1 MAGLTAVD
9 ASLLSALDTLVL
21 ERLHDGT
28 FVVRGEPPPW
38 FLRLG
43 IAPPWREAPLR
54 IDSALPFLE
63 VFLPEAERAW
73 SAESRGGGRRCR
85 SVRSDGWTQMTEDD
99 EPLHLEATALCVG
112 PARLLVITRN
122 DALFHERRRVL
133 QRARELRL
141 VHEAL
146 SREVERKD
154 VLVHCIVHDLSG
166 PLNSLLGALSLLQ
179 EQPLPDRTGALV
191 GVALKAALRQRE
203 LIREILDTF
212 AAEGTA
218 LDGRGDDLAQVADLR
233 LTVAQ
238 VVEAL
243 LPMACSRGVRLEGP
257 PALGDGRPWSVVGDE
272 RRLARVISNLVE
284 NALRFTPE
292 RASVRVLLHDEPG
305 WARVTVDDEGPGVS
319 PAVAPHLFQ
328 KFAHGRDPGA
338 GSGLGLY
345 GARIAVERWGG
356 AIGYEARPEG
366 GARFWVRL
374 QRAGAPVGAG
384 EAAERAGMDGQG
396 RRE

>member
-1 MAGLTAVD
+1 MSAC
-9 ASLLSALDTLVL
+9 LSAALDQLVL
-21 ERLHDGT
+21 ERLHDGR
-28 FVVRGEPPPW
+28 FVVREAPPPW

-43 IAPPWREAPLR
+43 IEPPWRDRPLQ
-54 IDSALPFLE
+54 IDRALPFLE

-73 SAESRGGGRRCR
+73 STEGARR
-85 SVRSDGWTQMTEDD
+85 VQSDCWTQMTEDD
-99 EPLHLEATALCVG
+99 EELHLEATALRVG
-112 PARLLVITRN
+112 SSPLLVITRN

-141 VHEAL
+141 VHETL

-166 PLNSLLGALSLLQ
+166 PLNSVLGALSLLG
-179 EQPLPDRTGALV
+179 ERPLPEKSAALV

-212 AAEGTA
+212 TAERAA
-218 LDGRGDDLAQVADLR
+218 LDASYDDVPETASLSDTLALAIESLVP
-233 LTVAQ
+233 V
-238 VVEAL
+238 
-243 LPMACSRGVRLEGP
+243 ACSRGVHLEGP
-257 PALGDGRPWSVVGDE
+257 PEIGGRRPCEVIAEEG
-272 RRLARVISNLVE
+272 RLARVMSNLIE
-284 NALRFTPE
+284 NALRFAPPRT
-292 RASVRVLLHDEPG
+292 SVRVLVQGEPG
-305 WARVTVDDEGPGVS
+305 WARVLVQDEGPGVAPS
-319 PAVAPHLFQ
+319 IVPHLFQ
-328 KFAHGRDPGA
+328 KFVRGRDPGA

-366 GARFWVRL
+366 GASFWIRL
-374 QRAGAPVGAG
+374 RRADAAQPVGGAGA
-384 EAAERAGMDGQG
+384 EGQE

>member
-1 MAGLTAVD
+1 MACLTAAD
-9 ASLLSALDTLVL
+9 ASLLAALDTLVL

-43 IAPPWREAPLR
+43 IAPPWRETPLR

-63 VFLPEAERAW
+63 VFLPEAERVW
-73 SAESRGGGRRCR
+73 SAEPSGAGRGGPR
-85 SVRSDGWTQMTEDD
+85 VQSDGWTQMTEDD
-99 EPLHLEATALCVG
+99 EALHLEATALCLG

-212 AAEGTA
+212 AAEGA
-218 LDGRGDDLAQVADLR
+218 APDGQGDDRAQVADLR

-238 VVEAL
+238 VVEAF

-257 PALGDGRPWSVVGDE
+257 PALGDGRPWSVVGEE

-292 RASVRVLLHDEPG
+292 RGSVRVLLHDEPG
-305 WARVTVDDEGPGVS
+305 WARVTVDDDGPGVS
-319 PAVAPHLFQ
+319 PAIAPHLFQ

-356 AIGYEARPEG
+356 AIGHEARPEG
-366 GARFWVRL
+366 GARFWLRL
-374 QRAGAPVGAG
+374 RRAGAAGAATG
-384 EAAERAGMDGQG
+384 EGIDAQR

>member
-1 MAGLTAVD
+1 MDVD
-9 ASLLSALDTLVL
+9 TWLLSALDKLVL
-21 ERLHDGT
+21 ERLRDGT

-43 IAPPWREAPLR
+43 IAPPWRDTPLR
-54 IDSALPFLE
+54 IDRALPFLE

-73 SAESRGGGRRCR
+73 STDASRSARPDGCTQG

-99 EPLHLEATALCVG
+99 EALHLEATALCVG
-112 PARLLVITRN
+112 SSRLLVITRN

-179 EQPLPDRTGALV
+179 EQPLPEKSGALAA
-191 GVALKAALRQRE
+191 VALKAALRQRE

-212 AAEGTA
+212 AAEGAA
-218 LDGRGDDLAQVADLR
+218 LDASGGELAEVADLR
-233 LTVAQ
+233 GTVAQ
-238 VVEAL
+238 VIEAL
-243 LPMACSRGVRLEGP
+243 LPMACSRCVRLEGP
-257 PALGDGRPWSVVGDE
+257 PESGGGQPCCVLGEG
-272 RRLARVISNLVE
+272 RRLVRVVSNLVE
-284 NALRFTPE
+284 NALRFAPART
-292 RASVRVLLHDEPG
+292 SVRVLVHEDEPG
-305 WARVTVDDEGPGVS
+305 WARVTVEDEGPGVS
-319 PAVAPHLFQ
+319 PAIAPRLFQ
-328 KFAHGRDPGA
+328 KFAYGRDPGA

-356 AIGYEARPEG
+356 AIGHEARPEG

-374 QRAGAPVGAG
+374 RRVGAAG
-384 EAAERAGMDGQG
+384 EATGGEAQRET
-396 RRE
+396 RREG

>member
-1 MAGLTAVD
+1 MAVD
-9 ASLLSALDTLVL
+9 TSLLAALDKLVL

-28 FVVRGEPPPW
+28 FILRGEPPPW

-43 IAPPWREAPLR
+43 IAPPWRETPLR

-73 SAESRGGGRRCR
+73 SAESDADAGGSS
-85 SVRSDGWTQMTEDD
+85 SVQSDCWTQMTEDD
-99 EPLHLEATALCVG
+99 EALHLEATALCVG

-154 VLVHCIVHDLSG
+154 LLVHCIVHDLSG
-166 PLNSLLGALSLLQ
+166 PLNSLLGALSLLE
-179 EQPLPDRTGALV
+179 EQPLPEKSAGLA
-191 GVALKAALRQRE
+191 GIALKAALRQRE

-212 AAEGTA
+212 AAEATA
-218 LDGRGDDLAQVADLR
+218 PGGPGDDLAEVADLR
-233 LTVAQ
+233 VTVAQ

-257 PALGDGRPWSVVGDE
+257 PTPEDGRPWSVVGEE

-284 NALRFTPE
+284 NALRFTAA
-292 RASVRVLLHDEPG
+292 RTSVRVALHDEPG

-319 PAVAPHLFQ
+319 PAVAPRLFQ
-328 KFAHGRDPGA
+328 KFARGSDPGA

-356 AIGYEARPEG
+356 AIGYEARPGG
-366 GARFWVRL
+366 GARFWLRL
-374 QRAGAPVGAG
+374 RRAGAATTGAG
-384 EAAERAGMDGQG
+384 AQGQT

>member
-1 MAGLTAVD
+1 MDTD
-9 ASLLSALDTLVL
+9 TSPRSALDTLVL
-21 ERLHDGT
+21 ERREDGS
-28 FVVRGEPPPW
+28 FVVCGEPPPW
-38 FLRLG
+38 FLRIG
-43 IAPPWREAPLR
+43 IAPPSRGTPLR
-54 IDSALPFLE
+54 IDHALPFLE

-73 SAESRGGGRRCR
+73 STEGSR

-99 EPLHLEATALCVG
+99 EALHLEATALCVG
-112 PARLLVITRN
+112 PSRLLVITRN

-166 PLNSLLGALSLLQ
+166 PLNSLLGALSLLE
-179 EQPLPDRTGALV
+179 EQPLPEKSGALAA
-191 GVALKAALRQRE
+191 VALKAALRQRE

-212 AAEGTA
+212 AAEGSA
-218 LDGRGDDLAQVADLR
+218 LDACGGELAEVVDLR
-233 LTVAQ
+233 GAVAQ

-243 LPMACSRGVRLEGP
+243 MPMACSRGVRLEGP
-257 PALGDGRPWSVVGDE
+257 PELGGGPPCCVVGEE
-272 RRLARVISNLVE
+272 RRLARVLSNLVE
-284 NALRFTPE
+284 NALRFTPA
-292 RASVRVLLHDEPG
+292 RASVRVLVHDEPG
-305 WARVTVDDEGPGVS
+305 EARVTVEDEGPGVS
-319 PAVAPHLFQ
+319 EAIAPRLFQ

-366 GARFWVRL
+366 GARFWLRL
-374 QRAGAPVGAG
+374 RRVGAAG
-384 EAAERAGMDGQG
+384 EARG
-396 RRE
+396 RGAPRETQRE

>member
-1 MAGLTAVD
+1 MAGVTAVD
-9 ASLLSALDTLVL
+9 VSLLAALDKLVL
-21 ERLHDGT
+21 ERLDDGA
-28 FVVRGEPPPW
+28 FVVRGQPPPW

-43 IAPPWREAPLR
+43 IPPPRREAPLP
-54 IDSALPFLE
+54 IDRALPFLE

-73 SAESRGGGRRCR
+73 STEGR
-85 SVRSDGWTQMTEDD
+85 SAQSDCWTQMTEDG
-99 EPLHLEATALCVG
+99 EALHLEATALCVG
-112 PARLLVITRN
+112 SSRLLVVTRN
-122 DALFHERRRVL
+122 DALLHERRRVL

-141 VHEAL
+141 LHEAL

-179 EQPLPDRTGALV
+179 EQPLPEKSGALAA
-191 GVALKAALRQRE
+191 VALKAALRQRE

-212 AAEGTA
+212 AAEGAA
-218 LDGRGDDLAQVADLR
+218 LDAASGDLAEVADLR
-233 LTVAQ
+233 VTVAQ

-257 PALGDGRPWSVVGDE
+257 PALVDGPPWSVVGEE

-284 NALRFTPE
+284 NALRFTAA
-292 RASVRVLLHDEPG
+292 RTSVRVLLHDEPG
-305 WARVTVDDEGPGVS
+305 WARVAVEDEGPGVS
-319 PAVAPHLFQ
+319 PSIAPHLFQ

-356 AIGYEARPEG
+356 AIGHEPRPEG
-366 GARFWVRL
+366 GARFWLRL
-374 QRAGAPVGAG
+374 RRAGAAGGTRGAG
-384 EAAERAGMDGQG
+384 TEGQTQ
-396 RRE
+396 RE

>member
-1 MAGLTAVD
+1 MD
-9 ASLLSALDTLVL
+9 ASLLSALDKLVL
-21 ERLHDGT
+21 ERLPDGA

-43 IAPPWREAPLR
+43 VAPPWRDAPLR
-54 IDSALPFLE
+54 IDLALPFLE

-73 SAESRGGGRRCR
+73 SADGAR
-85 SVRSDGWTQMTEDD
+85 SVQSDGWTQMTADD
-99 EPLHLEATALCVG
+99 EALHLEATALRVG
-112 PARLLVITRN
+112 ASPLLVITRN

-146 SREVERKD
+146 AREAERKD

-166 PLNSLLGALSLLQ
+166 PLNSLLGALSLLR
-179 EQPLPDRTGALV
+179 EQPLPEKSAALAE
-191 GVALKAALRQRE
+191 VALKAALRQRD

-212 AAEGTA
+212 AAEGAA
-218 LDGRGDDLAQVADLR
+218 LGASGGDLAEVADLR
-233 LTVAQ
+233 GTVAQ

-243 LPMACSRGVRLEGP
+243 LPMAYSRGVRLEGP
-257 PALGDGRPWSVVGDE
+257 PGAGGGPPCGVVGEE
-272 RRLARVISNLVE
+272 RRLARVVSNLVE
-284 NALRFTPE
+284 NALRFTPA
-292 RASVRVLLHDEPG
+292 RGAVRVVVREEPG
-305 WARVTVDDEGPGVS
+305 WARVTVEDEGPGVS
-319 PAVAPHLFQ
+319 PAIAPHLFQ

-345 GARIAVERWGG
+345 GARIAAERWGG

-366 GARFWVRL
+366 GARFWLRL
-374 QRAGAPVGAG
+374 RRVGEARGGGAPG
-384 EAAERAGMDGQG
+384 EAQG
-396 RRE
+396 E